1 MTQVDAD
8 MTDAQEHPGHPAVD
22 AQQENAVTGKEAPA
36 TGTPSSLAVKSAMVR
51 RLRKYRSHQSSY
63 SAISPAA
70 ATSHQHQDVQGR
82 RLKS

>member
-22 AQQENAVTGKEAPA
+22 AQQENAATGKEAPA

-51 RLRKYRSHQSSY
+51 RLGGGQGCGFQTACGQVPAQRKVINALFYH
-63 SAISPAA
+63 I
-70 ATSHQHQDVQGR
+70 
-82 RLKS
+82 L